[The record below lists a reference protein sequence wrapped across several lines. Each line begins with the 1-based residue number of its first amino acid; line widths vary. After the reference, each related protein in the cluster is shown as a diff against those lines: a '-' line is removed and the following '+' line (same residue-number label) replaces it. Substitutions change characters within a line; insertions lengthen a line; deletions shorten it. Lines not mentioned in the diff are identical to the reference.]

1 MLDELLTFIHLN
13 FEVDQEAGQVLEKA
27 TGRRLTAT
35 KFQTLPL
42 TAKEVV
48 WAHSQRALPIGIM
61 LRDPDRLVRRF
72 ALDNLAQYDP
82 EEEEAKLCRIS
93 FNLRLAWHY
102 WPDAG
107 PLLVELCEYGL
118 RASIVRLSP
127 INWRFQA
134 GVPAVELNRLK
145 RTKAEL
151 RRTNLKEN
159 SLWRISTERLV
170 LVYGREVQEM
180 GRWVKKLRHRQTF
193 SHRQSL
199 QICHEVADLQVR
211 PRHQDTSSYK
221 GRRLAELQQQSEAR
235 SAPFLT
241 PPPHPIFSPLSQYA
255 KENLFPSPARRE
267 FDQRMA
273 KWICANTLGDSQF
286 TP

>member
-1 MLDELLTFIHLN
+1 MIDELLQFIHLT
-13 FEVDQEAGQVLEKA
+13 FEVDPESGQVLEKA
-27 TGRRLTAT
+27 TGKLLTAT

-48 WAHSQRALPIGIM
+48 WAYSQRSLPIGIM

-72 ALDNLAQYDP
+72 ALDNLGQYDP
-82 EEEEAKLCRIS
+82 EEEEAKLCRVS
-93 FNLRLAWHY
+93 FNRRLAWHY

-118 RASIVRLSP
+118 RASVVRLSP

-134 GVPAVELNRLK
+134 GVPAVELNRLQ

-159 SLWRISTERLV
+159 GLWRVSTERLV

-180 GRWVKKLRHRQTF
+180 GRWVKEFRHHQTF

-211 PRHQDTSSYK
+211 PKRQDTSSYK
-221 GRRLAELQQQSEAR
+221 GRRLAELQQQAEAR

-241 PPPHPIFSPLSQYA
+241 PPPHPIPSPLSQYV
-255 KENLFPSPARRE
+255 KEVLFPSPTRRE
-267 FDQRMA
+267 FDRRMA
-273 KWICANTLGDSQF
+273 KWIANNTLGESQF
-286 TP
+286 